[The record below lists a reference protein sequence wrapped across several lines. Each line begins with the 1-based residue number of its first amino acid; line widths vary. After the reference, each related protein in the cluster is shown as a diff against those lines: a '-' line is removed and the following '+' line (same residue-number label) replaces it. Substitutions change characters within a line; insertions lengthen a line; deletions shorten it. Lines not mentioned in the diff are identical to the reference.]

1 MLPFK
6 KILCPTDFSEPS
18 YDAIKAAGELAYHFE
33 SELCVIHVVPPVPMV
48 PIGTEPSGFNVPLY
62 QQELEAS
69 SKKSLEKVV
78 NQLEAEA
85 LKVRLIVLRGNPAD
99 EIVRTADE
107 EDADLIVIATHGRT
121 GLDRLIFGSVAEKV
135 VRFAKCPVLT
145 VTSQPSK
152 EESEEPRPEK
162 GELAMSTT
170 EMKSPEEKSEKKKAY
185 QEKIEAQLKEWGAK
199 IDELKVKAETS
210 KAELKIKYGKQI
222 ENLRAKQEVVHQKL
236 REFKESGEETWE
248 EIKTGLDKGLDEL
261 KGSFD
266 RTILKF
272 KEKGEEAAERVS
284 RKKEAYARK
293 IETQLKE
300 WSVKIDILKAK
311 AEKSKAEVKIK
322 YLEQIEELKSRQGA
336 LKQRLGE
343 LKESG
348 DEAWEDFKDGL
359 EDALDEMK
367 KALKRAASRFKKS

>member
-1 MLPFK
+1 MMLPFK

-18 YDAIKAAGELAYHFE
+18 YDAIKAAGEVAYHFE

-69 SKKSLEKVV
+69 SKKSLEEVV

-107 EDADLIVIATHGRT
+107 ENADLIVIATRGRT

-135 VRFAKCPVLT
+135 VRLAKCPVFT
-145 VTSQPSK
+145 VTWRPSAEAA
-152 EESEEPRPEK
+152 EEITAEK
-162 GELAMSTT
+162 GEEVKT
-170 EMKSPEEKSEKKKAY
+170 PEEKSEKKKAY

-222 ENLRAKQEVVHQKL
+222 EDLRAKQEVVHQKL

-248 EIKTGLDKGLDEL
+248 EIKTGLEKGLDEL